1 MAKDGVKYN
10 RGDVAEG
17 ILGAAL
23 TAKFI
28 NRPESFKKNNI
39 PLTKKMINDVLNKFF
54 KSAKIITYKPKDIMM
69 KKGKVAVDKINFS
82 MYLPLPAFNLLSNP
96 QDRMVV
102 DDLYDSA
109 IDYIETTWKE
119 EVLSFAL
126 NGVVDKVDISSDGVG
141 DQKGTKAD
149 IKIKINDKPYS
160 RQISLKVK
168 GGDQFAQITGHD
180 FSKQKVLWE
189 NVLNLDISK
198 IENSYNNALKNYD
211 SSEVF
216 SSREDVK
223 VEAFKKM
230 LKEATAIAYKHATK
244 QIQNQISTKN
254 KTFFINLTRLIIEG
268 ATKGNLSIELVKLE
282 NKTYKQL
289 SFGKDFEKMFS
300 QKLQNSGLKAVY
312 RPTGDP
318 VVQIFAGTPIKAN
331 LILQIRPKIAAE
343 SRNLKSGKAYSPY
356 IRNLIE
362 AGPMLFKL

>member
-28 NRPESFKKNNI
+28 NRPESFKKNNV
-39 PLTKKMINDVLNKFF
+39 PLTKKMIDDVLNKFF
-54 KSAKIITYKPKDIMM
+54 KSAKIITYKPKDILM
-69 KKGKVAVDKINFS
+69 KKGKFAVDQINFS
-82 MYLPLPAFNLLSNP
+82 INLPQSAFNLLSNP
-96 QDRMVV
+96 KDRLVV

-126 NGVVDKVDISSDGVG
+126 NGVVDKVDINSDGVG

-149 IKIKINDKPYS
+149 IKIKINDKLYS

-168 GGDQFAQITGHD
+168 GGDQFAQVTGHD

-189 NVLNLDISK
+189 DILNLDISQL
-198 IENSYNNALKNYD
+198 EDSYNDALKDYD

-230 LKEATAIAYKHATK
+230 LKAATAIAYKDATK
-244 QIQNQISTKN
+244 QIQNQIATKN
-254 KTFFINLTRLIIEG
+254 KTFFVNLTRLIIEG
-268 ATKGNLSIELVKLE
+268 ATKGDLSIELVKLE
-282 NKTYKQL
+282 KKTHKQL

-300 QKLQNSGLKAVY
+300 DKLKNSNLKAVY

-318 VVQIFAGTPIKAN
+318 VVQIYAGNPVKAN

-343 SRNLKSGKAYSPY
+343 SRTLKSGKVYSPY

-362 AGPMLFKL
+362 SGPMLFKL